1 MPCIRRRGCSSS
13 CFPSLRTAY
22 HFFSRTTVTAISMAF
37 TKALA
42 FAHRPSDDD
51 KVHWRAPTFMIA
63 SLLVGVAFAIGHHEF
78 YRSLHHTEVRSASY
92 EFVAGWEITAQQLN
106 TAGGTAFAFAV
117 KASLVFAVSTAYVQ
131 LLFRA
136 IAKVGHRVAHID
148 SWFSGLGDITSLFA
162 VTTWK
167 QPLLAVVALTV
178 W

>member
-1 MPCIRRRGCSSS
+1 
-13 CFPSLRTAY
+13 
-22 HFFSRTTVTAISMAF
+22 
-37 TKALA
+37 
-42 FAHRPSDDD
+42 
-51 KVHWRAPTFMIA
+51 MIA

-78 YRSLHHTEVRSASY
+78 YRSLHHTEVRSVSY
-92 EFVAGWEITAQQLN
+92 EFFAGWKITAQQLN

-136 IAKVGHRVAHID
+136 IAKAGHRVAHID